1 LAEEQK
7 SPQEQE
13 TLLWVDEKG
22 KIIEPVFADYFLSL
36 HPMKCFHDKLFTVDG
51 IIDDESGLKSE
62 IYGLIRRYV
71 TSSVARKID
80 MLLQVIKL
88 SCLSDP
94 PEIQT
99 DRIHVAN
106 GTYFTDGRFFPE
118 KEYCMNRLPVAYDP
132 DAPKPVLAS
141 IRERT
146 AL

>member
-1 LAEEQK
+1 MAEEQK
-7 SPQEQE
+7 KTQEQE

-80 MLLQVIKL
+80 MLLQVRAGG
-88 SCLSDP
+88 STMS
-94 PEIQT
+94 
-99 DRIHVAN
+99 A
-106 GTYFTDGRFFPE
+106 
-118 KEYCMNRLPVAYDP
+118 
-132 DAPKPVLAS
+132 
-141 IRERT
+141 
-146 AL
+146 

>member
-1 LAEEQK
+1 MAEEQK

-80 MLLQVIKL
+80 MLPS
-88 SCLSDP
+88 SCPASPTRRKSRPTASMWQTALTS
-94 PEIQT
+94 QT
-99 DRIHVAN
+99 D
-106 GTYFTDGRFFPE
+106 GFS
-118 KEYCMNRLPVAYDP
+118 
-132 DAPKPVLAS
+132 PK
-141 IRERT
+141 RNT
-146 AL
+146 A

>member
-1 LAEEQK
+1 MAEEQK

-106 GTYFTDGRFFPE
+106 GTYFTDGRFFSE